1 VGFHNSTVVAISG
14 FIINA
19 GLNKTV
25 AKALFQNRCLVAAEA
40 EGLDKL
46 AHDFFSIRNKSQ
58 GRK

>member
-25 AKALFQNRCLVAAEA
+25 AKALFHNRCLVATGAG
-40 EGLDKL
+40 GLDKL
-46 AHDFFSIRNKSQ
+46 AHDCFLVGVKISE
-58 GRK
+58 RK